1 MNIQEYINSGV
12 LELYVA
18 GALTE
23 KEMVETTRSVNQYP
37 ELKSEVE
44 RLENAFMTYAQLHAP
59 PISPALKASILQ
71 TGQPFSTAPT
81 GTTPPKKG
89 FNPWI
94 CGLGLL
100 FLVAS
105 IGFNI
110 YQYQNTKSLENN
122 VETIEGEKQIFANDL
137 EALKAKYA
145 SNQSIFAEIR
155 QPNTKTI
162 VLESVGKVAGAQA
175 IVFWNTETKNIFV
188 DAANLPE
195 PPAGKVYQLWWMI
208 SLDPLTPN
216 NAGTL
221 DGFATD
227 DDKVFAALSADKAVA
242 FAITLEPEGGSVSPT
257 LAELYVLGQV
267 S

>member
-23 KEMVETTRSVNQYP
+23 KEMVEATRNVNQHL

-44 RLENAFMTYAQLHAP
+44 RLENAFMTYAKLHAP
-59 PISPALKASILQ
+59 PISPALKASLLQ
-71 TGQPFSTAPT
+71 TGQSISSASAGTIPPTNSFSR
-81 GTTPPKKG
+81 
-89 FNPWI
+89 WI

-100 FLVAS
+100 FLIGS
-105 IGFNI
+105 IAFNI
-110 YQYQNTKSLENN
+110 YQYQNTKSLERN
-122 VETIEGEKQIFANDL
+122 VETIKNENQIFANDL
-137 EALKAKYA
+137 ETLKEKYA

-155 QPNTKTI
+155 QPSTKTI
-162 VLESVGKVAGAQA
+162 ILESVGKVAGAQA

-188 DAANLPE
+188 DAANLPD

-208 SLDPLTPN
+208 SVDPLTPN

-221 DGFATD
+221 DGFVTN

-242 FAITLEPEGGSVSPT
+242 FAITLEPEGGSESPT
-257 LAELYVLGQV
+257 LDELYVLGQV